1 MQKIKLPFIAMPL
14 IALISTNTL
23 ALNCGD
29 NITQNQ
35 VEANNYIFQ
44 LYDYI
49 ETSAK
54 GVKQEIRTIANTK
67 TDEPAY
73 QTIAHHTL
81 DYDPNGLIQLSHY
94 ELYSDQNKQLYSEH
108 LQKINTGWE
117 NIIEDFEDKTNSIT
131 QFTTD
136 KEGKIIQSHQVKKA
150 VDFIFIQNDSYQYDN
165 NNCLINKRVEWQ
177 LKETDKNSQYT
188 GKDLSGASSFVFEYQ
203 DQKLAKMISQ
213 FSNGLQKENNYSYQ
227 YDNNQLTTIQSN
239 EFTNGKESANY
250 LIELLTF
257 NDKHDW
263 LSASKV
269 NKFQENKQSTIVRK
283 ITYY

>member
-81 DYDPNGLIQLSHY
+81 DYDPKGLIQLSHY

-165 NNCLINKRVEWQ
+165 NNCLINKRVQWQ

-227 YDNNQLTTIQSN
+227 YDNNQLTAIQSN

-250 LIELLTF
+250 LIQLLTF

>member
-54 GVKQEIRTIANTK
+54 GVKQEIRTIVNTK

-73 QTIAHHTL
+73 QTTAHHTL
-81 DYDPNGLIQLSHY
+81 DYDPEGLIQLSHY

-165 NNCLINKRVEWQ
+165 NNCLINKRVQWQ

-269 NKFQENKQSTIVRK
+269 NKFQENKQSTIIRK
-283 ITYY
+283 FTYF

>member
-54 GVKQEIRTIANTK
+54 GVKQEIRTIVNTK
-67 TDEPAY
+67 TDEPAH
-73 QTIAHHTL
+73 QTTAHHTL
-81 DYDPNGLIQLSHY
+81 DYDPEGLILLSHY

-165 NNCLINKRVEWQ
+165 NNCLINKRVQWQ

-269 NKFQENKQSTIVRK
+269 NKFQENKQSTIIRK
-283 ITYY
+283 ITYF

>member
-44 LYDYI
+44 LHDYI

-54 GVKQEIRTIANTK
+54 GVKQEIRTIVNTK

-73 QTIAHHTL
+73 QMTAHHTL
-81 DYDPNGLIQLSHY
+81 DYDPEGLILLSHY

-165 NNCLINKRVEWQ
+165 NNCLINKRVQWQ

-250 LIELLTF
+250 LIQLLTF

>member
-54 GVKQEIRTIANTK
+54 GVKQEIRTIVNTK
-67 TDEPAY
+67 TDEPTY
-73 QTIAHHTL
+73 QTTAHHTL
-81 DYDPNGLIQLSHY
+81 DYDPEGLILLSHY

-165 NNCLINKRVEWQ
+165 NNCLINKRVQWQ

-269 NKFQENKQSTIVRK
+269 NKFQENKQSTIIRK
-283 ITYY
+283 ITYF

>member
-81 DYDPNGLIQLSHY
+81 DYDPKGLIQLSHY

-227 YDNNQLTTIQSN
+227 YDNNQLTAIQSN

-250 LIELLTF
+250 LIQLLIF

>member
-81 DYDPNGLIQLSHY
+81 DYDPKGLIQLSHY
-94 ELYSDQNKQLYSEH
+94 ELYSVQNKQLYSEH

-165 NNCLINKRVEWQ
+165 NNCLINKRVQWQ

-227 YDNNQLTTIQSN
+227 YDNNQLTAIQSN

-250 LIELLTF
+250 LIKLLTF